1 MSWIEI
7 TLRTLV
13 SYLVLIIMTRVMG
26 KKQLSHLTFFNY
38 VTGITIGSMA
48 ASLVT
53 DSNLQILQGTYSIIL
68 WSVLTVLLEYITLK
82 SIKLRELTDGRPTI
96 LIKQG
101 KLIEDALVKTR
112 YNIDELN
119 MMLRKSNIFN
129 IEEVDYAI
137 LENSGELNILKKVEY
152 QNFIKKDSNKSV
164 NANKNITTQVIS
176 KGKINT
182 KTLDEFNLDVKW
194 LENEIKKKGYK
205 NLKDITY
212 AEIDSNGS
220 LFIMPVD
227 KSKIKKEQN

>member
-48 ASLVT
+48 SSLVT

-101 KLIEDALVKTR
+101 KIVEDALVKTR

-152 QNFIKKDSNKSV
+152 QNYIKKDSNNSIK
-164 NANKNITTQVIS
+164 ANKNITTQVIN

-182 KTLDEFNLDVKW
+182 KTLDEFNLNVKW
-194 LENEIKKKGYK
+194 LENEIRKKGYK
-205 NLKDITY
+205 NIKDITY
-212 AEIDSNGS
+212 AEIDSNGN

>member
-152 QNFIKKDSNKSV
+152 QNYIKKDSNNSIK
-164 NANKNITTQVIS
+164 ANKNITTQVIS
-176 KGKINT
+176 KGKMNT